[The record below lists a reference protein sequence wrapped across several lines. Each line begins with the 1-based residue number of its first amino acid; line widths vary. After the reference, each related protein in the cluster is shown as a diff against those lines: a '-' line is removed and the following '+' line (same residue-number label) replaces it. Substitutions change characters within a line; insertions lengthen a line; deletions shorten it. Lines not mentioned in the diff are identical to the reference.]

1 MAHLNLTAD
10 DIARLLVAEGATGW
24 TVVTMGA
31 ICAAESGRDAYAVNV
46 NHAPGSPPYRDPK
59 TGKWVDGKP
68 AEPWH
73 RSLDVGLFQVN
84 TFFNP
89 VQKIAELLDPRY
101 NTALALAILHDAGGP
116 PTGYMRWKAY
126 EKGTYR
132 PYMPECRDAANR
144 IGVKV

>member
-1 MAHLNLTAD
+1 MAHFNLTAD
-10 DIARLLVAEGATGW
+10 DVARLLVAEGATGW

-46 NHAPGSPPYRDPK
+46 NHAPGQ
-59 TGKWVDGKP
+59 
-68 AEPWH
+68 AWH

-84 TFFNP
+84 TFFWP
-89 VQKIAELLDPRY
+89 RWELDELLDPQI
-101 NTALALAILHDAGGP
+101 NTNVALGILAVGGNP
-116 PTGYMRWKAY
+116 PTGYRAWKAWTN
-126 EKGTYR
+126 GTFR